1 MNMYMYMFVAMV
13 SLAEE
18 CCEVMH
24 KVKWL
29 WEWLSDM
36 RVKSAKGIVELS
48 LSF

>member
-1 MNMYMYMFVAMV
+1 MYMYMYMYVAMV

-18 CCEVMH
+18 CYEVMH

-36 RVKSAKGIVELS
+36 RVETLKA
-48 LSF
+48 